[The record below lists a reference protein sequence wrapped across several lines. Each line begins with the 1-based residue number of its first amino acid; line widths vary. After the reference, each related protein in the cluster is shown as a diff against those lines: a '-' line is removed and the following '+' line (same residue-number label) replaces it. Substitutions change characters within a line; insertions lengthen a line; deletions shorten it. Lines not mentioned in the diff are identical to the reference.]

1 MAFSRRITDKK
12 RAYIYF
18 MRTKTNLS
26 LREISRICNVSP
38 SYVLRI
44 CREGINAKSEVES
57 KAGKVKTGRPCIF
70 TERDRARFIRTF

>member
-26 LREISRICNVSP
+26 LREISIRTLNEAK
-38 SYVLRI
+38 YYKLTARRKGVL
-44 CREGINAKSEVES
+44 S
-57 KAGKVKTGRPCIF
+57 VKTCKIC
-70 TERDRARFIRTF
+70 E